1 VISKE
6 RYLNLSNWLIIAFLS
21 LLPFQPQEVQVN
33 SILII
38 ALSLLSVLSI
48 RARDLSEF
56 RIRSQFLWMPLLW
69 IALVLSLL
77 WSGDVDRGLNSVFK
91 SLPLLL
97 LPFVFSLQAKNSA
110 KIKVWKQVFVAS
122 CLLASVIGLSSGLL
136 KFAESGLSYHFSYQY
151 VCAFLPPAYTSLY
164 IALALAILI
173 DQLRQNTS
181 SSWWVHLSIWFFMI
195 HLAVIFSRSGIVLLL
210 LLIGWNLMVLL
221 RNKLKRQLTLFLVLM
236 GLGIAGLMTN
246 TKVQDRISGV
256 VKIAQGQYEYEGT
269 SSSLG
274 ARMWIWN
281 AARELVLDR
290 PWLGYGAGGEK
301 DALLGKF
308 VEKELSFGIERGYNA
323 HNQFIQYVLAIG
335 LLGLLY
341 FLFLFWR
348 SIRFSLN
355 HKNVFGAMS
364 MLFIALAFFTESMLE
379 RQAGIFLFAFFY
391 SLIELQNSFAKTQ
404 EV

>member
-1 VISKE
+1 MISKK
-6 RYLNLSNWLIIAFLS
+6 RYLSWSNWLILAFLS
-21 LLPFQPQEVQVN
+21 VLPFQPQEVQVN
-33 SILII
+33 SIIII
-38 ALSLLSVLSI
+38 ALSLLSLLSLTAQDFI
-48 RARDLSEF
+48 GF
-56 RIRSQFLWMPLLW
+56 GIRSKFLWMPLMW
-69 IALVLSLL
+69 IALALSLL
-77 WSGDVDRGLNSVFK
+77 WSEDVDRGLNSIFK
-91 SLPLLL
+91 SLPLIL
-97 LPFVFSLQAKNSA
+97 LPFVFSLQGKNRS
-110 KIKVWKQVFVAS
+110 KIEVWKMVFVAS
-122 CLLASVIGLSSGLL
+122 CLLASVIGLSSGLI
-136 KFAESGLSYHFSYQY
+136 KFAETGLSYHFSYQY
-151 VCAFLPPAYTSLY
+151 VCPFLPPAYTSLY

-181 SSWWVHLSIWFFMI
+181 SSWWVHLGIWFFMI

-221 RNKLKRQLTLFLVLM
+221 RNKLKRQLTLFLLLM
-236 GLGIAGLMTN
+236 VIGITALMTN
-246 TKVQDRISGV
+246 AKVQDRISGV

-301 DALLGKF
+301 NALLLKF
-308 VEKELSFGIERGYNA
+308 EEKELSFGVERGYNA
-323 HNQFIQYVLAIG
+323 HNQFMQYALAIG
-335 LLGLLY
+335 VLGLFY

-348 SIRFSLN
+348 SIRLSLN
-355 HKNVFGAMS
+355 RKNVFGVMS

>member
-1 VISKE
+1 MISKE

-151 VCAFLPPAYTSLY
+151 VCAF
-164 IALALAILI
+164 
-173 DQLRQNTS
+173 
-181 SSWWVHLSIWFFMI
+181 F
-195 HLAVIFSRSGIVLLL
+195 
-210 LLIGWNLMVLL
+210 
-221 RNKLKRQLTLFLVLM
+221 
-236 GLGIAGLMTN
+236 
-246 TKVQDRISGV
+246 
-256 VKIAQGQYEYEGT
+256 
-269 SSSLG
+269 
-274 ARMWIWN
+274 
-281 AARELVLDR
+281 AARLHQFVHCPCLGNPNRSTPTKHLEQLV
-290 PWLGYGAGGEK
+290 GAPEHLVFHDSSGRHFFPK
-301 DALLGKF
+301 RNCVASPFDW
-308 VEKELSFGIERGYNA
+308 VEFDG
-323 HNQFIQYVLAIG
+323 LA
-335 LLGLLY
+335 
-341 FLFLFWR
+341 
-348 SIRFSLN
+348 S
-355 HKNVFGAMS
+355 K
-364 MLFIALAFFTESMLE
+364 
-379 RQAGIFLFAFFY
+379 
-391 SLIELQNSFAKTQ
+391 
-404 EV
+404 